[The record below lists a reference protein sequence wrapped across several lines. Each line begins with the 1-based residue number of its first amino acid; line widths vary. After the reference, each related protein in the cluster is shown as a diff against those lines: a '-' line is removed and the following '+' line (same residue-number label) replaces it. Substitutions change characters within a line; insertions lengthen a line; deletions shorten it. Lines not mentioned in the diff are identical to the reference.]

1 MQSSKGLTGDIMKL
15 LLERIITE
23 YNKFY
28 KLNDA
33 KLQESVT
40 CDIMTLV
47 LELIMEK
54 KKKKSFL
61 CWRLL
66 SSSVHDLFSYLL
78 IFYYYYLFVIPSF

>member
-1 MQSSKGLTGDIMKL
+1 MMQSSKGLTGDIMKL

-54 KKKKSFL
+54 KKKKVF
-61 CWRLL
+61 C
-66 SSSVHDLFSYLL
+66 VGD
-78 IFYYYYLFVIPSF
+78 YYLPVFMIYLAIY